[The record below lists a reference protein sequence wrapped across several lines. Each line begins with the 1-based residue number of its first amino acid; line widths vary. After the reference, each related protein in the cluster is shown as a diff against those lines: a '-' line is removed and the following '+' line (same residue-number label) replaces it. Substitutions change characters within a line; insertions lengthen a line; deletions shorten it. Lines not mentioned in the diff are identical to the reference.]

1 MMATTQ
7 AEDIPQTIRSR
18 CQHFS
23 FHAVKFDEIVNQL
36 GEIAAKENISTDD
49 EALAVLAEAGDGSMR
64 DALSIMDQAIAC
76 CGTKLSGELV
86 RGLVGNVGSEVF
98 EELMGTVARSSSE
111 DALRLLDRLMIEG
124 HNPAHFARQ
133 LVRFLRNAV
142 VAKVAG
148 DDSSLL
154 QISADERA
162 RVGRVAAQFSEED
175 LARFLQ
181 IMLRT
186 FDELGYRQ
194 EQRFHLE
201 LGVLKLVHAQRI
213 LPLEQI
219 LSQAAG
225 GTEKVPEVQRAALRP
240 SAIVASSSA
249 PAAMGGPSARP
260 SAVSPFE
267 ADRARK
273 GRSFDPEMSAAPAA
287 EQAQSSATATA
298 VAMEEPQPT
307 EDPGTILGHVLVALE
322 KLTNG
327 ENLAATL
334 AAGAVT
340 VQGNELVVTV
350 SQPASVIQFLI
361 NTEQKQVANAAAT
374 AAAGRPLKLTVLGG
388 AKPNTNGAATT
399 TAVRPRNG
407 ASARS
412 RAAED
417 PIVQRMREKFGAEI
431 RTVIDHR
438 EKN

>member
-1 MMATTQ
+1 
-7 AEDIPQTIRSR
+7 
-18 CQHFS
+18 
-23 FHAVKFDEIVNQL
+23 
-36 GEIAAKENISTDD
+36 
-49 EALAVLAEAGDGSMR
+49 
-64 DALSIMDQAIAC
+64 
-76 CGTKLSGELV
+76 
-86 RGLVGNVGSEVF
+86 
-98 EELMGTVARSSSE
+98 
-111 DALRLLDRLMIEG
+111 
-124 HNPAHFARQ
+124 
-133 LVRFLRNAV
+133 
-142 VAKVAG
+142 
-148 DDSSLL
+148 
-154 QISADERA
+154 
-162 RVGRVAAQFSEED
+162 
-175 LARFLQ
+175 
-181 IMLRT
+181 
-186 FDELGYRQ
+186 
-194 EQRFHLE
+194 
-201 LGVLKLVHAQRI
+201 
-213 LPLEQI
+213 
-219 LSQAAG
+219 
-225 GTEKVPEVQRAALRP
+225 
-240 SAIVASSSA
+240 
-249 PAAMGGPSARP
+249 
-260 SAVSPFE
+260 
-267 ADRARK
+267 
-273 GRSFDPEMSAAPAA
+273 
-287 EQAQSSATATA
+287 
-298 VAMEEPQPT
+298 MEEPQPT